1 MSTNT
6 MSPSATALSTGRRG
20 GRRWLSIA
28 PIVAVLIAVTV
39 PSGGVVRGSDAT
51 VAGSCLDTP
60 SVPCSASAGQTYGA
74 LTLGADGNDD
84 ESSVEAV
91 LSQVVGPGADVA
103 ALARGVTSD
112 SGDLDF
118 TPDTV
123 TGGQRF
129 DWSYHGPAQNVAY
142 LTIKAGT
149 GFAVVGIAGTTSGS
163 VDVTTLLGGHDISHV
178 SLWAT
183 TTSQTEPVVAKV
195 LHGKD
200 FLGNS
205 RLAKIDNGTVPCLH
219 VETAAAARCVFTRT
233 SGSWLDSGKGRF
245 AKVGQAIT
253 LDGKPGGEYV
263 VAAKINPDG
272 TVPALDPAGHDDE
285 GVPAGTELAAACVVE
300 TMSSPYNVTGQ
311 RLVNYATREVGTSSY
326 PHPDGAQLTRE
337 EWNGAVWIYYYIGQ
351 GAGLNDVN
359 GTERDQNGIYLPESV
374 HCHIIWQN
382 GYEVF
387 GAKRPSTKSYPAPG
401 VVWTTTALIWRP
413 VNEAVQIAN

>member
-6 MSPSATALSTGRRG
+6 MSPLATALSTGGRG

-39 PSGGVVRGSDAT
+39 PFGGVARGSGAT
-51 VAGSCLDTP
+51 VVGSCLGTP

-74 LTLGADGNDD
+74 VTLGADGNDD

-91 LSQVVGPGADVA
+91 LSQVVGPGADVT
-103 ALARGVTSD
+103 ALVRGVTTD
-112 SGDLDF
+112 SGDLDL

-149 GFAVVGIAGTTSGS
+149 GFAVVGIAGSTSGS

-219 VETAAAARCVFTRT
+219 VDTAAPARCVFTKT
-233 SGSWLDSGKGRF
+233 SGSWLDTGKGLF

-272 TVPALDPAGHDDE
+272 TVPALDPAGHDAE
-285 GVPAGTELAAACVVE
+285 GVPAGTELAQACVVE
-300 TMSSPYNVTGQ
+300 TMSSPYNRTGQ

-326 PHPDGAQLTRE
+326 PHPDGAQLIRE
-337 EWNGAVWIYYYIGQ
+337 EWNGTVWVYYYIGQ
-351 GAGLNDVN
+351 GAGLNDSH
-359 GTERDQNGIYLPESV
+359 GTERDANGVYLPESE
-374 HCHIIWQN
+374 HCHVVWQN

-387 GAKRPSTKSYPAPG
+387 GAKRPNTRSYPAPG
-401 VVWTTTALIWRP
+401 VVMTTTAILWRP
-413 VNEAVQIAN
+413 VNAAVQIAN